1 MGQMIFVN
9 EDEYNEYRGKAKYF
23 ELLATELEQAADSLY
38 PEMPYWTDTGNCFD
52 VAEAQ
57 LMEMRWELERK
68 RRPWKKKIKDAL
80 I

>member
-1 MGQMIFVN
+1 
-9 EDEYNEYRGKAKYF
+9 
-23 ELLATELEQAADSLY
+23 LEQAADSLY